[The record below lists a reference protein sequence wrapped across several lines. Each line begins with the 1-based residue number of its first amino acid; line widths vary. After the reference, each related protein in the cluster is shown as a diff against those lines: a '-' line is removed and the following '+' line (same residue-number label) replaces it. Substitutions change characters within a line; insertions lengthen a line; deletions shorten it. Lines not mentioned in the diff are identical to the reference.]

1 MLKISLRPSRF
12 LAAILIFAHAGAI
25 ALALLVDIPL
35 WLKVVAVT
43 LLIIQCLLLACR
55 QALLLGP
62 NSALALEVSSDHQF
76 SMQTR
81 ASGWSDYDVL
91 GTTYVTPYLTVLNLR
106 GHGERGAR
114 HVTLLP
120 DSLHAEDF
128 RKLRVWLRW
137 KEDRANA

>member
-1 MLKISLRPSRF
+1 MTALGVR
-12 LAAILIFAHAGAI
+12 AGAKSPNQP
-25 ALALLVDIPL
+25 LASKPATPD
-35 WLKVVAVT
+35 
-43 LLIIQCLLLACR
+43 
-55 QALLLGP
+55 
-62 NSALALEVSSDHQF
+62 SALALEVSSDHQF

-81 ASGWSDYDVL
+81 ASGWSEYDVL

>member
-1 MLKISLRPSRF
+1 
-12 LAAILIFAHAGAI
+12 
-25 ALALLVDIPL
+25 
-35 WLKVVAVT
+35 
-43 LLIIQCLLLACR
+43 
-55 QALLLGP
+55 
-62 NSALALEVSSDHQF
+62 
-76 SMQTR
+76 
-81 ASGWSDYDVL
+81 L

>member
-25 ALALLVDIPL
+25 ALAVLVDIPL

-62 NSALALEVSSDHQF
+62 DSALALEVSSDHQF

-81 ASGWSDYDVL
+81 ASGWSEYDVL
-91 GTTYVTPYLTVLNLR
+91 GTTYVTPYL
-106 GHGERGAR
+106 GGSG
-114 HVTLLP
+114 
-120 DSLHAEDF
+120 LHETQSNTKPHEPSIDLI
-128 RKLRVWLRW
+128 RESRIIEK
-137 KEDRANA
+137 

>member
-1 MLKISLRPSRF
+1 M
-12 LAAILIFAHAGAI
+12 
-25 ALALLVDIPL
+25 
-35 WLKVVAVT
+35 AVT
-43 LLIIQCLLLACR
+43 LLIIQCLILACR

-62 NSALALEVSSDHQF
+62 DSALALEVTSDHQF

-81 ASGWSDYDVL
+81 AAGWSEFEVL

-106 GHGERGAR
+106 RPGERRTR

-120 DSLHAEDF
+120 DSLHADDF

-137 KEDRANA
+137 KEDGAKA